1 MKHLLLISCCVVIF
15 ASTAWAETAYIS
27 ENIRLPV
34 RQEPG
39 NNKKIISIAMT
50 GDQIEIL
57 QKGPDWS
64 KIQLAD
70 GKQGWAMTRFL
81 TAQVPC
87 SAQLRDLQKKY
98 ADMQSNAAGTASEG
112 TDMLKQENQKLAAE
126 QQNCTKE
133 YQAISEKYE
142 TLKNDAADVV
152 KLRTSYEG
160 ALSKVS
166 EQAKKIELLEATAG
180 KSTFAENFR
189 WFLAGGGV
197 FLAGYLVGSISRKKR
212 AYSFIR
218 YRRRLFTG
226 LS

>member
-1 MKHLLLISCCVVIF
+1 MKRFVLIGCCMAILT
-15 ASTAWAETAYIS
+15 ATAWAETAYIS

-39 NNKKIISIAMT
+39 SSKKIISIATT
-50 GDQIEIL
+50 GDQVEIL

-70 GKQGWAMTRFL
+70 GKQGWALTRFL
-81 TAQVPC
+81 TSQLPC
-87 SAQLRDLQKKY
+87 STQLRDIQKKY
-98 ADMQSNAAGTASEG
+98 ADLESHATGTPADGIDS
-112 TDMLKQENQKLAAE
+112 LKQENQKLSAE

-152 KLRTSYEG
+152 KLKTSYEG

-166 EQAKKIELLEATAG
+166 EQAKKIEALEANAG
-180 KSTFAENFR
+180 KSAFAENFR

-212 AYSFIR
+212 SYALIR
-218 YRRRLFTG
+218 
-226 LS
+226 